1 MVRRSQLSWLLATA
15 GALLL
20 AKGSFAVYP
29 FVFPSSQVTEISI
42 TPAVSHVALRFKTG
56 SPLFNLSF
64 PRQGAEFTV
73 VEGTTD
79 AALREGPGH
88 LVGSP
93 LPGEDGNA
101 VIEGHRDTH
110 FRVLKEVLI
119 GDELRVDFGERDYS
133 YRIVDIRIVSP
144 NDTSVLQPQSG
155 RTITLITCYPFR
167 FLGSAPER
175 YVLRASLFDNDNPQG
190 R

>member
-1 MVRRSQLSWLLATA
+1 
-15 GALLL
+15 
-20 AKGSFAVYP
+20 
-29 FVFPSSQVTEISI
+29 
-42 TPAVSHVALRFKTG
+42 
-56 SPLFNLSF
+56 
-64 PRQGAEFTV
+64 
-73 VEGTTD
+73 
-79 AALREGPGH
+79 
-88 LVGSP
+88 
-93 LPGEDGNA
+93 
-101 VIEGHRDTH
+101 
-110 FRVLKEVLI
+110 
-119 GDELRVDFGERDYS
+119 LRVDFGERDYS